1 MKTSV
6 FMSIPTPSTKNR
18 LLIGIP
24 STNCRGPGTNPRPTI
39 CTIGIPRKV
48 KGIDEQLDIT
58 IKSISVNEVNK
69 MLKKIDKKRYKG
81 ISSVLEEEL
90 TNIEDRKKTL
100 IQEIDDVYTLDFLEP
115 SFKDLERIKKP
126 TPYMIVEMMEEWVAV
141 SNLDEYLYNNYPK
154 DWSAIQDII
163 FFNLRD
169 ELLNAHHTF
178 HQESKFD
185 DDYGLNEMA
194 FYF

>member
-1 MKTSV
+1 MIRQELEH
-6 FMSIPTPSTKNR
+6 FP
-18 LLIGIP
+18 
-24 STNCRGPGTNPRPTI
+24 
-39 CTIGIPRKV
+39 
-48 KGIDEQLDIT
+48 
-58 IKSISVNEVNK
+58 ISPK
-69 MLKKIDKKRYKG
+69 
-81 ISSVLEEEL
+81 
-90 TNIEDRKKTL
+90 L

-115 SFKDLERIKKP
+115 SFKSLEEIKRP
-126 TPYMIVEMMEEWVAV
+126 APYMIAEMMEEWVAV

-185 DDYGLNEMA
+185 DDYGLNELA
-194 FYF
+194 LYF

>member
-1 MKTSV
+1 MTTLAE
-6 FMSIPTPSTKNR
+6 I
-18 LLIGIP
+18 LLNSKKKFFNNVI
-24 STNCRGPGTNPRPTI
+24 RQ
-39 CTIGIPRKV
+39 
-48 KGIDEQLDIT
+48 ELDHFP
-58 IKSISVNEVNK
+58 ISPK
-69 MLKKIDKKRYKG
+69 
-81 ISSVLEEEL
+81 
-90 TNIEDRKKTL
+90 L
-100 IQEIDDVYTLDFLEP
+100 IQEIDDVYTLDFLDP

-169 ELLNAHHTF
+169 ELLNAHYTF
-178 HQESKFD
+178 HQESKSE
-185 DDYGLNEMA
+185 DDYGLNELA

>member
-1 MKTSV
+1 MTTLAE
-6 FMSIPTPSTKNR
+6 I
-18 LLIGIP
+18 LIN
-24 STNCRGPGTNPRPTI
+24 SKQKFFNN
-39 CTIGIPRKV
+39 V
-48 KGIDEQLDIT
+48 
-58 IKSISVNEVNK
+58 IKQELAHFPIS
-69 MLKKIDKKRYKG
+69 LK
-81 ISSVLEEEL
+81 
-90 TNIEDRKKTL
+90 L

-115 SFKDLERIKKP
+115 SFSDLEKIKKP

-141 SNLDEYLYNNYPK
+141 SNLDDYLYNNYPK

-169 ELLNAHHTF
+169 ELLNAHHEY
-178 HQESKFD
+178 HRPPRIK